1 MMSCVLIKFAIKF
14 VIIDIKH
21 AHYQQNLNK
30 CFNHSNT
37 LAVWVEICSPNARLI
52 CVQAVWKCV
61 CIMAHISSI
70 RIIMIITFVTLYRLL
85 TSIIFKFSSWEE
97 KNMFIHHLKWSYLS
111 FSLREHLKYKHFFIA
126 LNIFTKTRSKL
137 RIQTEKAFRMWHRIH
152 IGVRIRPRLRQ
163 CHLSTIWIKIW

>member
-1 MMSCVLIKFAIKF
+1 MMSCVLIEFAIKF

-97 KNMFIHHLKWSYLS
+97 KTCSFITWNEVT
-111 FSLREHLKYKHFFIA
+111 SLFRFKSIWNI
-126 LNIFTKTRSKL
+126 NIFLLLWTFLRKL
-137 RIQTEKAFRMWHRIH
+137 VPNF
-152 IGVRIRPRLRQ
+152 VYRL
-163 CHLSTIWIKIW
+163 K

>member
-37 LAVWVEICSPNARLI
+37 LVVWIEICSPNARLI

-111 FSLREHLKYKHFFIA
+111 FSLREHLKYKHFF
-126 LNIFTKTRSKL
+126 LLHWTFLRKL
-137 RIQTEKAFRMWHRIH
+137 VPNF
-152 IGVRIRPRLRQ
+152 VYRLKKHSE
-163 CHLSTIWIKIW
+163 CDIEYISGYVCGPDYDNAI